1 MSTSPPPRPRVL
13 VVDDEP
19 ENVRTVARV
28 FRREL
33 HVTGASSVA
42 EARAELDR
50 SSFDVALVDF
60 SMPGENGIVLLR
72 EIVARGLALPSLLV
86 TAHGT
91 LDEVLEAR
99 RAGLCKGIVMKPWN
113 AEELRRWVQQVMR
126 MSQLRSSVGAMRR
139 DVDDD

>member
-60 SMPGENGIVLLR
+60 SMPGENVQNHIHGKSHNTT
-72 EIVARGLALPSLLV
+72 SLN
-86 TAHGT
+86 G
-91 LDEVLEAR
+91 
-99 RAGLCKGIVMKPWN
+99 
-113 AEELRRWVQQVMR
+113 
-126 MSQLRSSVGAMRR
+126 
-139 DVDDD
+139 